1 MNAQDEANIHMP
13 RKGRAERVIVISLM
27 KSGTHLVKEL
37 AVALGYNLY
46 GHVRVTPDVRPA
58 LDRDTRWRIAQM
70 VYNSEVIANLKSQ
83 PEAVFND
90 STDRAWEALAWSW
103 QLRFGIPLRTLY
115 STELINTG
123 MVEETYRRTA
133 GSSFNETPAGVCW
146 MLHEFD
152 ISKIDG
158 SFLREWAETGE
169 PRIIFNYRDPR
180 DTILSLINFLCG
192 QTRHGLSAFNNLP
205 VFSRILLA
213 KTSLEEK
220 LTYALSDSS
229 FPCHSDHF
237 KRMLWLLHHPNVCK
251 TSFEDL
257 VGPAGG
263 GSAESQ
269 VRATAT
275 LIDFLGIDDRSPED
289 VATVLFN
296 RNAFSFHQGQVG
308 TWRKV
313 FTAEHCRLAEDRL
326 GEVLSL
332 YGYALQ

>member
-1 MNAQDEANIHMP
+1 MSVQDQATVPKTEP
-13 RKGRAERVIVISLM
+13 GPAERVVVISLM
-27 KSGTHLVKEL
+27 KSGTHLVREL
-37 AVALGYNLY
+37 AVALGYNMY
-46 GHVRVTPDVRPA
+46 GHVRVTPDVRPT
-58 LDRDTRWRIAQM
+58 LDRDTRWRMANM
-70 VYNSEVIANLKSQ
+70 VYDGEAITNLKSQ

-103 QLRFGIPLRTLY
+103 QLRFGIPLTNLY
-115 STELINTG
+115 GAELINTG
-123 MVEETYRRTA
+123 LVEETYRRTA
-133 GSSFNETPAGVCW
+133 GSSFSETPAGICW

-152 ISKIDG
+152 VNKIDG

-192 QTRHGLSAFNNLP
+192 QTRQGLSAFNNLP
-205 VFSRILLA
+205 VFSSILSA

-220 LTYALSDSS
+220 LTYALTDSS
-229 FPCHSDHF
+229 FPCHADAF

-251 TSFEDL
+251 TSFEEL

-269 VRATAT
+269 VRATAK
-275 LIDFLGIDDRSPED
+275 LLDFLGIHDQSPDEI
-289 VATVLFN
+289 AARLFN
-296 RNAFSFHQGQVG
+296 RNSFSFHQGQVG

-313 FTAEHCRLAEDRL
+313 FTSEHCRLAEERL

-332 YGYALQ
+332 YGYPLG